1 MSWTSQR
8 KACGCG
14 KLPHGTRRIF
24 LRMRARRS
32 ARTSVCVLS
41 LFMCEHSVRA
51 RSAGPAVRTR
61 TRQCECT
68 LTLFSYHVVFNFF
81 STANELYVTY
91 LPNGTFR
98 VTIGEQDHNVE
109 GLLEEDGEKTR
120 LICSIDGTTSKASV
134 VLNNGSLHVF
144 SSVSSLA
151 TLLLNIVISV
161 WSGYGLHWAHA
172 LYVIRPSIT

>member
-1 MSWTSQR
+1 MSSLGFYCTV
-8 KACGCG
+8 
-14 KLPHGTRRIF
+14 F
-24 LRMRARRS
+24 LS
-32 ARTSVCVLS
+32 CC
-41 LFMCEHSVRA
+41 F
-51 RSAGPAVRTR
+51 
-61 TRQCECT
+61 Q
-68 LTLFSYHVVFNFF
+68 FFF

-98 VTIGEQDHNVE
+98 VTIGDQDHNVE

-161 WSGYGLHWAHA
+161 
-172 LYVIRPSIT
+172 